1 MNLLEIREQYEELK
15 RQAGSFIGMK
25 YLLPLSEIENTLESE
40 KVCFTVVSIDIAE
53 NSVELEYL
61 DLVDNESMTADIS
74 MDKLYSLAYEPF
86 LPSNKASMPDVDV
99 DVELSA
105 DCKEEVI
112 AYVKANYGL
121 NESSKIQKILNK
133 SRK

>member
-99 DVELSA
+99 ELSA
-105 DCKEEVI
+105 DCREEVI
-112 AYVKANYGL
+112 SYVKANYGL